1 MLVQIPY
8 NRQAAVAYANQWA
21 LGRNPKYKNFDG
33 MGGDCTNFAS
43 QCLFA
48 GCGVMNT
55 TPDVGWYYYSLANRA
70 PAWSGVEELY
80 RFLTTN
86 ARNPAAVGA
95 TGPYAT
101 ETQDPRRIQ
110 PGDLVQLGDST
121 GHFYHSPVIT
131 RIAGPEQIFVA
142 AHTFDT
148 KDRPLSSY
156 TASQIRFLHIEG
168 CRKWQS

>member
-8 NRQAAVAYANQWA
+8 HREAVVMYANQWA
-21 LGRNPKYKNFDG
+21 LRRNPKYANFDG

-55 TPDVGWYYYSLANRA
+55 TPDTGWYYYSLAQRA
-70 PAWSGVEELY
+70 PAWSGVEALY

-86 ARNPAAVGA
+86 ARNPAAVGS

-101 ETQDPRRIQ
+101 ETRDPRLVQ
-110 PGDLVQLGDST
+110 PGDLVQLGDSA
-121 GHFYHSPVIT
+121 GHFYHTPVIT
-131 RIAGPEQIFVA
+131 RVDTPTKIWVA

-156 TASQIRFLHIEG
+156 TYGQLRFLHIEG

>member
-8 NRQAAVAYANQWA
+8 NREAAVAYANRWA
-21 LGRNPKYKNFDG
+21 LSRNPKYANFDG

-43 QCLFA
+43 QCLYA

-55 TPDVGWYYYSLANRA
+55 TPGTGWYYFSLARRA

-86 ARNPAAVGA
+86 AQRPS

-101 ETQDPRRIQ
+101 EAWDPQLVQ
-110 PGDLVQLGDST
+110 PGDLVQLGDGT

-131 RIAGPEQIFVA
+131 RIDAPNQIWVA

-148 KDRPLSSY
+148 KDRPLASY
-156 TASQIRFLHIEG
+156 FYREIRFLHIEG